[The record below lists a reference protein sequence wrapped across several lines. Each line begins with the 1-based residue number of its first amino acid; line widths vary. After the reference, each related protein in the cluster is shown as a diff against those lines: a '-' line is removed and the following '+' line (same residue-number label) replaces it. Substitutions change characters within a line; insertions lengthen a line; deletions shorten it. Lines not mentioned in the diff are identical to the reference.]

1 MSTATAKAEVDA
13 IVNRPYGIE
22 LEYPEDPKDGILAYV
37 VEWPNCFA
45 AGATREEA
53 IQELDHA
60 MRAMVAF
67 HLERGLEVPEPSSR
81 YGGTVVVQM
90 PKSLHRRVM
99 TRAKREGVSMNQF
112 IATTLAEAIGPVSH
126 DAPRHEGRATVLG
139 VGRKVISKN
148 RRALDRLA

>member
-1 MSTATAKAEVDA
+1 MSAASKAQIDA
-13 IVNRPYGIE
+13 IVSRPYGIE

-37 VEWPNCFA
+37 VEWPSCFA
-45 AGATREEA
+45 AGMTREGA
-53 IQELDHA
+53 IQELDGA

-67 HLERGLEVPEPSSR
+67 HLERGLDIPEPSSR

-112 IATTLAEAIGPVSH
+112 IATTLAAAIGP
-126 DAPRHEGRATVLG
+126 AAREPAL
-139 VGRKVISKN
+139 
-148 RRALDRLA
+148 RRAGSLKVATRKR

>member
-1 MSTATAKAEVDA
+1 MSAASKAQIDA
-13 IVNRPYGIE
+13 IVSRPYGVE

-45 AGATREEA
+45 AGRTREEA
-53 IQELDHA
+53 IQELDGA

-67 HLERGLEVPEPSSR
+67 HLERGLDIPEPSSR

-112 IATTLAEAIGPVSH
+112 IATTLAEAIGPAAH
-126 DAPRHEGRATVLG
+126 EPALRHARSLKVAT
-139 VGRKVISKN
+139 RK
-148 RRALDRLA
+148 R

>member
-1 MSTATAKAEVDA
+1 MSTAAKAEIDA

-22 LEYPEDPKDGILAYV
+22 LEYPKDPRDGILAYV

-45 AGATREEA
+45 AGVTREEA

-67 HLERGLEVPEPSSR
+67 HLERGMDIPEPSSR

-112 IATTLAEAIGPVSH
+112 IATTLAEAIGPTTREPARRHVSSS
-126 DAPRHEGRATVLG
+126 
-139 VGRKVISKN
+139 KVTS
-148 RRALDRLA
+148 RSR